1 MTALGAY
8 PLERRSAKD
17 AEGSGT
23 MEKNGTSLHTPT
35 KLKCASWKIGPVLPA
50 ESLASTGF
58 FSHWF
63 RGIFDFDDDSL
74 GVFGHRKRSLNGLLL
89 PIVAKVLIPDN
100 HSS

>member
-23 MEKNGTSLHTPT
+23 MEKNGTSLSTPT
-35 KLKCASWKIGPVLPA
+35 KLKCASQEIVPQLPA
-50 ESLASTGF
+50 KSPASTGLLD
-58 FSHWF
+58 HRF
-63 RGIFDFDDDSL
+63 RGVFNFDDDSL
-74 GVFGHRKRSLNGLLL
+74 GIFGHRKRSLNGLLL
-89 PIVAKVLIPDN
+89 PIVAKVFIPDN